1 MAQPPEFKPRP
12 ILDALVAHEV
22 DFVVIGG
29 MAGILHGSAYPS
41 YDLDIAYARDD
52 ANLDRL
58 ASALVELGARLRVAG
73 APADVP
79 FILDAK
85 TLKAGAHSTF
95 VTPYGSID
103 ILADADGAPPYDELK
118 RAAGEPKPLEGVL
131 VHAASLDHMI
141 AMKERT
147 GRTKD
152 KLMASEYR
160 ALADEIR
167 KL

>member
-1 MAQPPEFKPRP
+1 MAQPPEFRPRP
-12 ILDALVAHEV
+12 ILDALLAHQV

-29 MAGILHGSAYPS
+29 MAGILHGSAYVS
-41 YDLDIAYARDD
+41 FDLDIAYARDD
-52 ANLDRL
+52 QNLERL
-58 ASALVELGARLRVAG
+58 AAALEELDARLRG
-73 APADVP
+73 APPDAP
-79 FILDAK
+79 FILDAR
-85 TLKAGAHSTF
+85 TLEAGVHFTF
-95 VTPYGSID
+95 VTRYGSVD
-103 ILADADGAPPYDELK
+103 ILTDPDGAPPYDELK

-131 VHAASLDHMI
+131 VHAASLDHLI

-160 ALADEIR
+160 TLSDEIR